1 MIRGA
6 RSKRTAVACGTNFL
20 RYLGIFTFQ
29 DMETNMPGEQVK
41 RETVKSSKIVTK
53 VLITSRTGWL
63 VLDQL
68 IGR

>member
-20 RYLGIFTFQ
+20 RGIFTFQ